1 MNHIVYEFNYQR
13 KGNNM
18 NPTLFRTRKFGS
30 KSVQS
35 SFHEKAFNEFWPA
48 YKSWYQSKKS
58 DVSNPKLLKEAET
71 QLAKVMPELI
81 PVYESFREV
90 SNDCPIAANFLTGH
104 QPPGYLINCSQAV
117 LTNEQPLLIRNY
129 DLSPVLSENLITHS
143 NFLGQPIIGTNECLW
158 GLDDGMNSSGLAA
171 SFTFGGSKKVG
182 KGFGIPF
189 IMRYVLETC
198 ENVKQA
204 VKVLQRVSS
213 HMAYNITLLDK
224 KGHYATVMVAPERD
238 AIVTHERCI
247 TNHQQHVTWPEQ
259 ARFSKTIERKQYLDE
274 LLKDKTLNKSQ
285 IIDSFLN
292 SPLRSNNYEQQFGTV
307 FTAIYQPEQG
317 TMAYHWPDEE
327 PLKVSFDHFVEQ
339 NKTVNLEAKIS
350 TFETTYATSN
360 FTSDYTSQ
368 SQNYSSDYSINYDS
382 IPLEIRECLL
392 MGLEYLPSS
401 SDKQDSSISKLKQIL
416 KSDKSIS
423 WAEYGNSLAA
433 SI

>member
-1 MNHIVYEFNYQR
+1 
-13 KGNNM
+13 M
-18 NPTLFRTRKFGS
+18 NPTLFRTRKFSS
-30 KSVQS
+30 KSVQN
-35 SFHEKAFNEFWPA
+35 SFHEKAFNEFWPT

-71 QLAKVMPELI
+71 QLATVMPELI

-90 SNDCPIAANFLTGH
+90 SNDCPISANFLTGY
-104 QPPGYLINCSQAV
+104 QPPGYLVNCSQAV

-129 DLSPVLSENLITHS
+129 DLSPDLSENLISHS

-171 SFTFGGSKKVG
+171 SLTFGGSKKIG

-198 ENVKQA
+198 ETVKQA
-204 VKVLQRVSS
+204 VKVLKRVPS

-224 KGHYATVMVAPERD
+224 KGHYATVMVVPERD
-238 AIVTHERCI
+238 SIVTHERCI

-274 LLKDKTLNKSQ
+274 LLKDKTLNKSK

-339 NKTVNLEAKIS
+339 NKTVNLEAKTS

-382 IPLEIRECLL
+382 IPLEIRESLL
-392 MGLEYLPSS
+392 MGLEYLPSI
-401 SDKQDSSISKLKQIL
+401 SDKHDSSISKLKQIL

-423 WAEYGNSLAA
+423 WVEYGNSLAV